1 MDNKNISFFLCLVKT
16 RKKVDKYFKINKIRN
31 KQIIDIKK
39 IMEEEKIKLLDRESI
54 AFFKVLVWN
63 KIKMAIDKKKDI
75 YYIPNFS
82 SSELDMIK
90 LLKLK
95 NTLLNKEDHFNLLCF
110 YEEFLG
116 TNWLLDVLDNIGTF
130 DNTQI
135 IKDY

>member
-1 MDNKNISFFLCLVKT
+1 VDNKNISFFLCLVKT